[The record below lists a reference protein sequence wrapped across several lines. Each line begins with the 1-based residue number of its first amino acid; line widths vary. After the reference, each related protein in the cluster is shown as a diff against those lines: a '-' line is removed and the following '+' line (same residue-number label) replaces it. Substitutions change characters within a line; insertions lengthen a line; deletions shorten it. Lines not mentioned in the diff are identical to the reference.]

1 MKKKNLTS
9 FLPLFACPP
18 HMQYSV
24 SLGDEARD
32 NHAQQIERAEI
43 ANLVRSRMES
53 LNLPTADYDDVSEK
67 RNSLSYVIINPSCD
81 LKLEEGDIVYLVRPS
96 PFSAQ
101 KTFERHNS
109 RRKSNISFCSAQLV
123 AQMNA
128 AVSAASA
135 GAGGGAGAGCGGGG
149 PGSRRGSGIGI
160 ARAPPLSTTKSNS
173 LSLPDSP
180 TVAGSLR
187 GRSNSLRVVDDILLR
202 RSNSLRSVTLHKYT
216 IIPPLCVCIYSF
228 FFIFLLF
235 QLENPVVVIGPPKK
249 TKALMV
255 LRGDPH
261 WPSSARKSHE
271 KVTRYSVELQNVSLQ
286 VTFFSLC
293 IAYIHYT
300 NLCVIYRYT
309 RPTCDWLI

>member
-1 MKKKNLTS
+1 M
-9 FLPLFACPP
+9 
-18 HMQYSV
+18 

-53 LNLPTADYDDVSEK
+53 LNLPVADYDDVSEK

-123 AQMNA
+123 SQMSA
-128 AVSAASA
+128 AVAAA
-135 GAGGGAGAGCGGGG
+135 GLAGGPA
-149 PGSRRGSGIGI
+149 SRRGSAIGLG
-160 ARAPPLSTTKSNS
+160 RAPPLGTTKSNS

-202 RSNSLRSVTLHKYT
+202 RSNSLRQGFTT
-216 IIPPLCVCIYSF
+216 
-228 FFIFLLF
+228 
-235 QLENPVVVIGPPKK
+235 
-249 TKALMV
+249 
-255 LRGDPH
+255 R
-261 WPSSARKSHE
+261 RKSSLEDIGLGALSYPSNHNPIKIALNGSIGLE
-271 KVTRYSVELQNVSLQ
+271 VTPPEEGSQGIGGASNTGILDVGLPSMPELSAALGPSLGAGLGGSLGGLYDPPSLQ
-286 VTFFSLC
+286 CPLNSPCQSPQMQGTSQDPQHIQGTIV
-293 IAYIHYT
+293 
-300 NLCVIYRYT
+300 
-309 RPTCDWLI
+309 

>member
-1 MKKKNLTS
+1 M
-9 FLPLFACPP
+9 
-18 HMQYSV
+18 

-53 LNLPTADYDDVSEK
+53 LNLPVADYDDVSEK

-123 AQMNA
+123 SQMSA
-128 AVSAASA
+128 AVAAA
-135 GAGGGAGAGCGGGG
+135 GLQTGG
-149 PGSRRGSGIGI
+149 PGSRRGSGIGL
-160 ARAPPLSTTKSNS
+160 ARAPPLGTTKSNS

-180 TVAGSLR
+180 TVAGTLR

-202 RSNSLRSVTLHKYT
+202 RSNSLRQGLTMT
-216 IIPPLCVCIYSF
+216 
-228 FFIFLLF
+228 
-235 QLENPVVVIGPPKK
+235 
-249 TKALMV
+249 T
-255 LRGDPH
+255 R
-261 WPSSARKSHE
+261 RKSSLEDIGLGALSHPSNHNPIKIALNGSIGLE
-271 KVTRYSVELQNVSLQ
+271 VTPPEEGGSQAGGGASNTGILDVGLPSMPELNAALGPSHLGAGLGGSLGGLYDPPSLQ
-286 VTFFSLC
+286 GPMGSPCQSSQLQGTTQDPQHIQGTIV
-293 IAYIHYT
+293 
-300 NLCVIYRYT
+300 
-309 RPTCDWLI
+309 